1 MQWETI
7 LLLLLAAPFVLYY
20 VIRDRIV
27 GMKKKAEASQKG

>member
-20 VIRDRIV
+20 LIRDRIV
-27 GMKKKAEASQKG
+27 GMKKKAGASQKS